1 MKTAIHR
8 KCKLKASKQTKN
20 MRKQALIKLFTG
32 AVTVLVIFI
41 VSINYYVSTRT
52 NAEESALAHGTSGND
67 NWDAHDDKLL
77 SHGNGDTKNIHT
89 STLHPGSST
98 HSKGTDVKP
107 TGQADEPEKQMEDSK
122 EEDNEKENTKQ
133 EESKEETQNQKTN
146 DESSTKENEKEA
158 TEETKDT
165 PENGNSKATTT
176 SSESSSSTDAVHPS
190 ENGVPPAYEYFEK
203 FFDILNQAG
212 PDCPELNDYNRD
224 ECPMKGSVAY
234 WGEQDY
240 DRWKWLSYQGL
251 MKCLKVDKSSFKDLH
266 KKHQYFMN
274 HFTKLHEQH
283 EKELLNSGTYKGNG
297 IVVVGGGKYSVLSF
311 LLIKAIKEQNINLP
325 VEVLIPPAEMSM
337 EKEYCSFL
345 EENSYEYNA
354 KCIYFDRV
362 FPPALLEKFEFKGYQ
377 YKSVALLASSFEN
390 VLLIDADNVP
400 VTDISNVFES
410 EVFQKIGMIMWPDY
424 WRRTTNPKYYQIAD
438 LNINFKNRTSNLV
451 DFFTPS
457 KVYTPHDKLDDLE
470 FMQNELPY
478 HEFDGAIPDTSSE
491 SGQLLINKKTHMK
504 SILLS
509 FYYNVYGPKHYYPL
523 FSQHASGQGDKE
535 TFIAA
540 AHVLN
545 EPYYQVKSTSG
556 VEGYHKKDKSGFRG
570 IAIYQKNF
578 IQDYALFEI
587 SKRKIYE
594 KYSLTGTEPKKTDF
608 EFDPEYSPFKS
619 YLHLYFNNKD
629 TAAENMF
636 AHCNLPKFD
645 PAEMAAKNEYTWEG
659 EHFRVFN
666 KKKTNGFD
674 LEKSF
679 FNTFNDHLCQD
690 DDNYIPFSF
699 LKNKLQDDAQWDEMC
714 TYIDKRLEFL
724 KENPEKIV

>member
-1 MKTAIHR
+1 
-8 KCKLKASKQTKN
+8 
-20 MRKQALIKLFTG
+20 MRKQALIKVLTG

-41 VSINYYVSTRT
+41 ISVNYYISTRT
-52 NAEESALAHGTSGND
+52 NAEESALAHESSGKG
-67 NWDAHDDKLL
+67 NWDAHEDESAQNLTDFREKGDKESSKEDQGKEEGHENGKDITDD
-77 SHGNGDTKNIHT
+77 GNPQATAS
-89 STLHPGSST
+89 STL
-98 HSKGTDVKP
+98 
-107 TGQADEPEKQMEDSK
+107 
-122 EEDNEKENTKQ
+122 
-133 EESKEETQNQKTN
+133 
-146 DESSTKENEKEA
+146 
-158 TEETKDT
+158 
-165 PENGNSKATTT
+165 
-176 SSESSSSTDAVHPS
+176 SESTDTDAVHS
-190 ENGVPPAYEYFEK
+190 SQHDVPPAYEYFEK
-203 FFDILNQAG
+203 FFDILIQAG
-212 PDCPELNDYNRD
+212 PKCPELNDYNRE

-234 WGEQDY
+234 WGPQDY
-240 DRWKWLSYQGL
+240 EKWKWLSYQSL
-251 MKCLKVDKSSFKDLH
+251 IKCLKVDEESFEDLH
-266 KKHQYFMN
+266 KKHQYFMD
-274 HFTKLHEQH
+274 HFTTLHEQH
-283 EKELLNSGTYKGNG
+283 EKELSESGTYTGKG
-297 IVVVGGGKYSVLSF
+297 IVVVGGGKYSVLSL

-325 VEVLIPPAEMSM
+325 IEILIPPAEATM

-345 EENSYEYNA
+345 EENYYEYNA

-377 YKSVALLASSFEN
+377 YKSVALIASSFEN

-424 WRRTTNPKYYQIAD
+424 WRRSTNPKYYQIAGLD
-438 LNINFKNRTSNLV
+438 INFKNRTSNLV

-457 KVYTPHDKLDDLE
+457 KVYTPHDKLDDMDFL
-470 FMQNELPY
+470 QNELPY

-504 SILLS
+504 TILLS
-509 FYYNVYGPKHYYPL
+509 FYYNVYGPKYYYPL

-535 TFIAA
+535 TFIGA

-545 EPYYQVKSTSG
+545 EPYYQVKSRSG

-570 IAIYQKNF
+570 VAIYQKNF

-587 SKRKIYE
+587 SRRKISD
-594 KYSLTGTEPKKTDF
+594 KYSLDGQAPKKDI
-608 EFDPEYSPFKS
+608 EFDPDYDTFKS
-619 YLHLYFNNKD
+619 YLNLYFNNEVTD
-629 TAAENMF
+629 AQNMF

-645 PAEMAAKNEYTWEG
+645 PAEMAEKNEYTWEG

-699 LKNKLQDDAQWDEMC
+699 LKNKLHEESQWDEMC
-714 TYIDKRLEFL
+714 NYIDKRLEFL
-724 KENPEKIV
+724 KENPEKVV